1 MTPGHCETRV
11 VRSGQTDLEPG
22 FSHWIL
28 KLDGVRSA
36 DDRELGPPLGYGLVE
51 VAYHEMAGRAGIAMT
66 ECRILE
72 EGGRQHFVTRRFDR
86 TETGHKLH
94 MQSLAALGHYDY
106 NAAGAHSYEQAI
118 EVMRRLSL
126 SQDEIEQQYRRT
138 VFNVIARNQDD
149 HVKNIAFL
157 MDRSGR
163 WSLSPAFDVVYS
175 YNPSGVWTSRHQM
188 SVNGKRD
195 DFLADDLLEFGRSCN
210 LKTARAKQ
218 VIGDVMEA
226 VAQWPAIAEQAG
238 LARATIDEVQRNQ
251 RTKLG

>member
-1 MTPGHCETRV
+1 MLADSLPDRYGNALIDAWLAGRGRPADSFNPVERLCYVGARGMGALEYHPTGGPGSSAGDLDVAGLVELADAVVSKHAALRADLEHDDHAINQILQVGTSAGGARAKAVIAWNPETRV

-51 VAYHEMAGRAGIAMT
+51 YAYHEMADRAGLVMT

-72 EGGRQHFVTRRFDR
+72 EGGRHHFVTRRFDR
-86 TETGHKLH
+86 TETGNKLH

-126 SQDEIEQQYRRT
+126 SQDEIE
-138 VFNVIARNQDD
+138 
-149 HVKNIAFL
+149 
-157 MDRSGR
+157 
-163 WSLSPAFDVVYS
+163 
-175 YNPSGVWTSRHQM
+175 
-188 SVNGKRD
+188 
-195 DFLADDLLEFGRSCN
+195 
-210 LKTARAKQ
+210 
-218 VIGDVMEA
+218 
-226 VAQWPAIAEQAG
+226 
-238 LARATIDEVQRNQ
+238 
-251 RTKLG
+251 